1 MKKLQK
7 ESSNVCA
14 VLFDYGKVLSL
25 PADATAWARIRTLTG
40 LSEETL
46 HKLYWAHRDAYDKGT
61 LSGASYWQTIAR
73 ESGFAL
79 DESLL
84 AELLAAD
91 IDVWGQLNEPM
102 VAWARRLQERGI
114 KTGILSNIGDAM
126 ETGLRRR
133 FDWIGNF
140 THATWS
146 HRHNII
152 KPDAAIYGHAVA
164 GLGCP
169 AADVLFV
176 DDREENVRGA
186 IAAGLQSILY
196 TTHVEFERA
205 MRERGYGGLLD
216 V

>member
-1 MKKLQK
+1 MTTKQD
-7 ESSNVCA
+7 VCA

-25 PADATAWARIRTLTG
+25 PADAAAWARIRTLTG

-46 HKLYWAHRDAYDKGT
+46 HRLYWAHRDAYDNGT
-61 LSGASYWQTIAR
+61 LSGVAYWETIAR
-73 ESGFAL
+73 EGGFAM
-79 DESLL
+79 DSSLL
-84 AELLAAD
+84 TSLLAAD
-91 IDVWGQLNEPM
+91 IDVWGQMNEPM

-146 HRHNII
+146 HRHKII
-152 KPDAAIYGHAVA
+152 KPAAAIYELAVE

-169 AADVLFV
+169 AASVLFV

-186 IAAGLQSILY
+186 VAAGLQGILY
-196 TTHVEFERA
+196 TTHDAFETA
-205 MRERGYGGLLD
+205 MRERGFGELLS